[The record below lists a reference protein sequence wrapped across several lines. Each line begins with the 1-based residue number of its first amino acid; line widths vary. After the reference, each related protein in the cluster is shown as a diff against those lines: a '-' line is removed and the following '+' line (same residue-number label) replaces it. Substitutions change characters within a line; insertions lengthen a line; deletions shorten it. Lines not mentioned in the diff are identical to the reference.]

1 MLLDNAEMSLAKTDP
16 RLMRRFFD
24 LGGRDDLRAAVL
36 GEHRRTTDA
45 VLRVTGQ
52 QRLLERRPVLG
63 RAVELRNPYMDA
75 LSYLGLRALR
85 TLRSSSDMPTSG
97 PGLPER
103 LLQLSVS
110 GVAAGLQYT
119 G

>member
-1 MLLDNAEMSLAKTDP
+1 
-16 RLMRRFFD
+16 
-24 LGGRDDLRAAVL
+24 
-36 GEHRRTTDA
+36 
-45 VLRVTGQ
+45 
-52 QRLLERRPVLG
+52 
-63 RAVELRNPYMDA
+63 MDA